1 MTLSEIAKKL
11 SLAGIEDHGCE
22 AALLVCHF
30 MNISRAVLLADG
42 RTKDY
47 SSPALEKAVEKRC
60 TRYPLQY
67 IIGKWE
73 FFGLEFEVNENCL
86 IPRPDTEILCEEAIR
101 LLKPNGKL
109 LDLCTG
115 SGCIAAAV
123 LHAGKNTVG
132 IAVELYP
139 ETAALAE
146 KNIKNLGLADRCRV
160 ITGDACTDLF
170 PDDEKFDVITA
181 NPPYVTA
188 DEMNSLEP
196 ELDAEPSH
204 ALTDGGD
211 GLSIIEAIVRIYS
224 RHLVRD
230 GVMLIEHGASQA
242 DAVKRIAEENGL
254 SCRCIKDYGGN
265 DRCSVMEFGK

>member
-1 MTLSEIAKKL
+1 MTLAEISKKL
-11 SLAGIEDHGCE
+11 SLSGIDDSDFE
-22 AALLVCHF
+22 ASLLVCHF
-30 MNISRAVLLADG
+30 MNTSRASLLADG

-47 SSPALEKAVEKRC
+47 SSPELEAAVEKRC

-86 IPRPDTEILCEEAIR
+86 IPRPDTEILCEEAVKR
-101 LLKPNGKL
+101 LRRGGKL

-123 LHAGKNTVG
+123 LHSTKNTTG
-132 IAVELYP
+132 RAVELYP

-146 KNIKNLGLADRCRV
+146 KNIKNLGLADRCAV

-170 PDDEKFDVITA
+170 PDGEKFDVIA
-181 NPPYVTA
+181 SNPPYVTA
-188 DEMNSLEP
+188 EEMRTLEP
-196 ELDAEPSH
+196 ELDSEPAH

-211 GLSIIEAIVRIYS
+211 GLSIIEAIVKIYS
-224 RHLVRD
+224 RHLSD
-230 GVMLIEHGASQA
+230 SGVMLIEHGASQA
-242 DAVKRIAEENGL
+242 DAVKRIAEEHGM

-265 DRCSVMEFGK
+265 DRCSVMEMR

>member
-11 SLAGIEDHGCE
+11 SHAGIDDADFE
-22 AALLVCHF
+22 ASLLVCHF
-30 MNISRAVLLADG
+30 MNISRASLLADG
-42 RTKDY
+42 RMKDY
-47 SSPALEKAVEKRC
+47 ASEELEEAVNRRC

-86 IPRPDTEILCEEAIR
+86 IPRPDTEILCEEAVKR
-101 LLKPNGKL
+101 LRHGGKL

-123 LHAGKNTVG
+123 LHSTRNTTG
-132 IAVELYP
+132 RAVELYP
-139 ETAALAE
+139 ETAALAA
-146 KNIKNLGLADRCRV
+146 KNIKNLGLANRCEV

-170 PDDEKFDVITA
+170 PADEKFDVIA
-181 NPPYVTA
+181 SNPPYVTA
-188 DEMNSLEP
+188 EEMQKLEP
-196 ELDAEPSH
+196 ELDSEPAH

-224 RHLVRD
+224 RHLAD
-230 GVMLIEHGASQA
+230 GGVMLIEHGASQA
-242 DAVKRIAEENGL
+242 EAVKRIAEGHGL

-265 DRCSVMEFGK
+265 DRCSVMEMG